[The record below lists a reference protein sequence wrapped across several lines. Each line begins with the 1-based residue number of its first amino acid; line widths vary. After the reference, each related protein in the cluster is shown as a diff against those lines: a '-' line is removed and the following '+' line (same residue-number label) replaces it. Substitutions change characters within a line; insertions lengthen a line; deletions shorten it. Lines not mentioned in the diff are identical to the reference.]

1 MFVGI
6 IIVIIGVLFLVQALN
21 PNFQIDFGIVWPVLV
36 IVLAIYWMIKEKK
49 ISFGNILILFLG
61 IWFLG
66 MNIGWIADEYTKVF
80 WPTILILFG
89 ISLIVEALRFQNGRK
104 KHFSSDKKGLLT
116 YHGVFGGVEEI
127 VKTDDFKGATI
138 YSVFGGVDL
147 DLRKIKLKDDVYIYV
162 YSIFGGTSLMI
173 PEGYNVSLQS
183 SNFFGGNENKCQN
196 EYNSQHKT
204 IHVYCVSI
212 FGGTDLK

>member
-89 ISLIVEALRFQNGRK
+89 ISLIVEALLYQN
-104 KHFSSDKKGLLT
+104 
-116 YHGVFGGVEEI
+116 
-127 VKTDDFKGATI
+127 
-138 YSVFGGVDL
+138 
-147 DLRKIKLKDDVYIYV
+147 
-162 YSIFGGTSLMI
+162 
-173 PEGYNVSLQS
+173 
-183 SNFFGGNENKCQN
+183 
-196 EYNSQHKT
+196 
-204 IHVYCVSI
+204 
-212 FGGTDLK
+212 